1 MRPSLLLRKD
11 NGKLTGFTDRAVPR
25 QRDEDQH
32 LSIHFLLCR
41 PWFERLWVLQE
52 IYLADQK
59 AAIVACGHQTIPWST
74 FRRAWA
80 YSYIKPTRP
89 NFKHALDFRHRSYVI
104 QHVVFHF
111 GHSQCADPRD
121 RIFAVV
127 SLEPSLRELGI
138 VPDYTSTRTHLD
150 VYEDIARRLLNH
162 HRGIRILSECD
173 MSSPLPSMR
182 TDSSTPS
189 WVPDWS
195 TGDLYAQSLSV
206 LDRYTSGCLT
216 GPLPQIENDQLR
228 VLAIPIDI
236 IEGIHSHSLQRTST
250 EEEALSVI
258 RELSASLDLIQ
269 DYRSGDSMLEA
280 YASTLVT
287 GVYSET
293 YVHPL
298 LDLYSKIDCI
308 RVVVKSLISGTSNQ
322 QLTFS
327 DQETRC
333 LGSMITAL
341 INRVFF
347 TTRTRYIG
355 IAPRSTAPGD
365 EVCVILGCNT
375 AMILRP
381 TTDESQKRVVG
392 PCYIEGFSHG
402 EAVLGP
408 LPSGVK
414 RKLLY
419 KGGSYR
425 YIFGDGELLDP
436 RLKDWR

>member
-1 MRPSLLLRKD
+1 MLYYAKIIYAVLRK
-11 NGKLTGFTDRAVPR
+11 NGVAGWPV
-25 QRDEDQH
+25 
-32 LSIHFLLCR
+32 
-41 PWFERLWVLQE
+41 RLWP
-52 IYLADQK
+52 
-59 AAIVACGHQTIPWST
+59 VA
-74 FRRAWA
+74 
-80 YSYIKPTRP
+80 
-89 NFKHALDFRHRSYVI
+89 HAFY
-104 QHVVFHF
+104 
-111 GHSQCADPRD
+111 
-121 RIFAVV
+121 
-127 SLEPSLRELGI
+127 
-138 VPDYTSTRTHLD
+138 
-150 VYEDIARRLLNH
+150 
-162 HRGIRILSECD
+162 
-173 MSSPLPSMR
+173 
-182 TDSSTPS
+182 
-189 WVPDWS
+189 
-195 TGDLYAQSLSV
+195 
-206 LDRYTSGCLT
+206 
-216 GPLPQIENDQLR
+216 
-228 VLAIPIDI
+228 
-236 IEGIHSHSLQRTST
+236 LQRTSA

-258 RELSASLDLIQ
+258 RELSASLGLSQ
-269 DYRSGDSMLEA
+269 DYRSGGSMLEA
-280 YASTLVT
+280 YAPTLVT

-308 RVVVKSLISGTSNQ
+308 RVIVKSLISGTSNQ

-327 DQETRC
+327 DRETRC
-333 LGSMITAL
+333 LGSMITSL

-347 TTRTRYIG
+347 TTRTRYIV

-392 PCYIEGFSHG
+392 PCYIKGFSHG

-436 RLKDWR
+436 RLKDWIDEADQRDIINGITGSGYNRHWVKVGLDDLIQRGIRDARYLDLV